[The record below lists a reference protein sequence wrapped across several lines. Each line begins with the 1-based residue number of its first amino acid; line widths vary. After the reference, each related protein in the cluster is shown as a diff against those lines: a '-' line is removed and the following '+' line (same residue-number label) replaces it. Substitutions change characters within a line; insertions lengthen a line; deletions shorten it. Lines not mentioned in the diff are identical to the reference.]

1 MKLPIYDSR
10 DGRTVIGHATGER
23 SASLAIRR
31 LIDVPQG
38 WNLVVWKRS
47 DTMQDCLQLPAGFCY
62 AIYR

>member
-1 MKLPIYDSR
+1 MTLPIYDSR

-23 SASLAIRR
+23 SASLVIRR
-31 LIDVPQG
+31 LIDVPAG
-38 WNLVVWKRS
+38 WKLAVWKRS

>member
-23 SASLAIRR
+23 SASLVIRR
-31 LIDVPQG
+31 LIDVPAG

-47 DTMQDCLQLPAGFCY
+47 DAMRDCLQLPAGFCY